1 MSALRPGAAPRLQ
14 SGDAAFISPLSA
26 AKLVEPAHAA
36 NWAIYLMLS
45 IAVCAVVWACLVKV
59 DMVTRADARV
69 VPDGREQLISS
80 LEGGILRELRVRE
93 GEQVAIGQPLALLD
107 PTRFESAQNE
117 GRAKRTAL
125 LGAVAR
131 LQAEAMG
138 RPLAFPP
145 EVLGAH
151 SVVQGETES
160 YQARARGLNEAV
172 EINRRS
178 QRLLERELAM
188 AEGMAGK
195 GLMSEVEVMRVR
207 RQVND
212 LQQGTQER
220 VNRFRQDASAEL
232 VRLRTELSVLDEQLA
247 GRDDVLRRTVL
258 TSPVRGLV
266 KAIRANTVGGVVA
279 PGAAIMELVP
289 LGERV
294 LVEARVKPADIG
306 FIQVGQQV
314 EIKLSAYEATVYG
327 TLKGRVQ
334 AISPDAMGDGE
345 RGGERLG
352 DNTWYRTTVLAERGS
367 LKAGGKALAVIPG
380 MTGSAEIN
388 TGQRSVLSFLLRP
401 MLKARE
407 AFRER

>member
-1 MSALRPGAAPRLQ
+1 MTTANTARLRH
-14 SGDAAFISPLSA
+14 GDAPFVSPVA
-26 AKLVEPAHAA
+26 AAQLLEPAHAA
-36 NWAIYLMLS
+36 NAALYLML
-45 IAVCAVVWACLVKV
+45 AAVVSALTWACLVEV
-59 DMVTRADARV
+59 DMVTRAEARV

-93 GEQVAIGQPLALLD
+93 GEQVAVGQPLALLD
-107 PTRFESAQNE
+107 PTRFESMQNE
-117 GRAKRTAL
+117 GRAKRISLVA
-125 LGAVAR
+125 AVAR
-131 LQAEAMG
+131 LQAEALG
-138 RPLAFPP
+138 KPLAFPA
-145 EVLGAH
+145 EVLGARAL
-151 SVVQGETES
+151 VQGETES
-160 YQARARGLNEAV
+160 YQARARALNEAV

-232 VRLRTELSVLDEQLA
+232 VRLRTELSVIDEQLA

-266 KAIRANTVGGVVA
+266 KAIRANTIGGVIA
-279 PGAAIMELVP
+279 PGAAVIEIVP

-294 LVEARVKPADIG
+294 LIEARVKPSDIG
-306 FIQVGQQV
+306 FIQVGQRV
-314 EIKLSAYEATVYG
+314 EVKLSAYEATVYG
-327 TLKGRVQ
+327 TLKGKIQ
-334 AISPDAMGDGE
+334 SISPDAVGGDA
-345 RGGERLG
+345 
-352 DNTWYRTTVLAERGS
+352 DHPANVTWYRTTVLAERGS
-367 LKAGGKALAVIPG
+367 LQAGGKALAVIPG

-401 MLKARE
+401 MLKAKE

>member
-1 MSALRPGAAPRLQ
+1 MTSANTARLRH
-14 SGDAAFISPLSA
+14 GDAPFVSPVA
-26 AKLVEPAHAA
+26 AAQLLEPAHAA
-36 NWAIYLMLS
+36 NAALYLML
-45 IAVCAVVWACLVKV
+45 AAVVSALTWACLVEV
-59 DMVTRADARV
+59 DMVTRAEARV

-93 GEQVAIGQPLALLD
+93 GEQVAVGQPLALLD
-107 PTRFESAQNE
+107 PTRFESMQNE
-117 GRAKRTAL
+117 GRARRISL
-125 LGAVAR
+125 LAAVAR
-131 LQAEAMG
+131 LQAEALG
-138 RPLAFPP
+138 KPLAFPA
-145 EVLGAH
+145 EVLGARAL
-151 SVVQGETES
+151 VQGETES
-160 YQARARGLNEAV
+160 YQARARALNEAV

-232 VRLRTELSVLDEQLA
+232 VRLRTELSVIDEQLA

-266 KAIRANTVGGVVA
+266 KAIRANTIGGVIA
-279 PGAAIMELVP
+279 PGAPVIEIVP

-294 LVEARVKPADIG
+294 LIEARVKPSDIG
-306 FIQVGQQV
+306 FIAVGQKV
-314 EIKLSAYEATVYG
+314 EVKLSAYEATVYG

-334 AISPDAMGDGE
+334 AISPDAMG
-345 RGGERLG
+345 G
-352 DNTWYRTTVLAERGS
+352 DADHPANATWYRTTVLAERGS
-367 LKAGGKALAVIPG
+367 LKAGGQPLAVIPG

-401 MLKARE
+401 MLKAKE

>member
-160 YQARARGLNEAV
+160 YRPGH
-172 EINRRS
+172 
-178 QRLLERELAM
+178 
-188 AEGMAGK
+188 
-195 GLMSEVEVMRVR
+195 
-207 RQVND
+207 
-212 LQQGTQER
+212 
-220 VNRFRQDASAEL
+220 
-232 VRLRTELSVLDEQLA
+232 
-247 GRDDVLRRTVL
+247 
-258 TSPVRGLV
+258 
-266 KAIRANTVGGVVA
+266 VV
-279 PGAAIMELVP
+279 
-289 LGERV
+289 
-294 LVEARVKPADIG
+294 
-306 FIQVGQQV
+306 
-314 EIKLSAYEATVYG
+314 
-327 TLKGRVQ
+327 
-334 AISPDAMGDGE
+334 
-345 RGGERLG
+345 
-352 DNTWYRTTVLAERGS
+352 
-367 LKAGGKALAVIPG
+367 
-380 MTGSAEIN
+380 
-388 TGQRSVLSFLLRP
+388 
-401 MLKARE
+401 
-407 AFRER
+407 

>member
-1 MSALRPGAAPRLQ
+1 MNRNPAALRH
-14 SGDAAFISPLSA
+14 GDAPFISPVA
-26 AKLVEPAHAA
+26 AAQMLEPAHAA
-36 NWAIYLMLS
+36 NAALYLML
-45 IAVCAVVWACLVKV
+45 AAVVCALTWACWVDV
-59 DMVTRADARV
+59 DMVTRAEARV

-93 GEQVAIGQPLALLD
+93 GDQVAVGQPLALLD
-107 PTRFESAQNE
+107 PTRFESMQNE
-117 GRAKRTAL
+117 GRARRISLVA
-125 LGAVAR
+125 AIAR
-131 LQAEAMG
+131 LQAEALG
-138 RPLAFPP
+138 RPLAFPA
-145 EVLGAH
+145 EVLGARA
-151 SVVQGETES
+151 VVQGETES
-160 YQARARGLNEAV
+160 YQARSRALNEAV

-178 QRLLERELAM
+178 QRLLERELAL

-232 VRLRTELSVLDEQLA
+232 VRLRTELSVIDEQLA

-266 KAIRANTVGGVVA
+266 KAIRANTIGGVIA
-279 PGAAIMELVP
+279 PGAAMIEIVP

-294 LVEARVKPADIG
+294 LIEARIKPADIG
-306 FIQVGQQV
+306 FIQVGQKV

-334 AISPDAMGDGE
+334 AISPDAMG
-345 RGGERLG
+345 G
-352 DNTWYRTTVLAERGS
+352 DADHPGNATWYRTTVLAERGS
-367 LKAGGKALAVIPG
+367 LKSGGQALAVIPG